1 LTIHRKSA
9 SILYV
14 SPAKRLHPFTISSIL
29 VPGSVLRAPRALC
42 VNPPSNTSSLSSAAP
57 SIFSL
62 FCTKSAILTSSFS
75 NPYALFK
82 KERFANFFTINHFRT
97 LLQNTRSVPASST
110 QRLPIFSTDT
120 PVRTHSN
127 ARNPFPFSRL
137 LHSSLFTHI
146 SSLAFPFSPQAP
158 AKPPAAAE
166 RRDVLSAS
174 ALLHRLLRH
183 EGPCLKIRK

>member
-1 LTIHRKSA
+1 MFRPPNGSTRSQ
-9 SILYV
+9 
-14 SPAKRLHPFTISSIL
+14 SPQSSFPDPFS
-29 VPGSVLRAPRALC
+29 VPPVPSVLT
-42 VNPPSNTSSLSSAAP
+42 PPSNTSSLSSAAP

-174 ALLHRLLRH
+174 AFLHRLLRH
-183 EGPCLKIRK
+183 AASPLEGKVGLKNER